1 MDLAHR
7 RAAIACALNRS
18 RHDMQLYYWRSREGN
33 FGDDLNLWL
42 WPALMPDAWS
52 QEDGVVFLG
61 VGSILN
67 NRVPE
72 GRLRVVFGSGVGYH
86 DLPPDYRSPN
96 WRIYCVRGPLSARVL
111 DLSNELAICDSAVLL
126 RTVLRPAAV
135 DPAPV
140 VFVPHWSSVLVG
152 QWREACQLAG
162 IGFIDPRSDSRS
174 VVTSL
179 ATARLVIAESMHAA
193 IIADAFRVPWVP
205 ALASPTISS
214 FKWQDWCQSL
224 GIDYAPTPLPPSGLR
239 EWVEHRCL
247 PPEER
252 HVMPEL
258 VRGRSANGLTNG
270 QLLDHY
276 RKSVGAARH
285 ASQVQRSRFARLLP
299 RAMRRAANSAV
310 GRFPGSQLDRLLCE
324 RAAEAL
330 MKLAGQPGI
339 LSPDRAM
346 EHATERLL
354 GRLETLKRDFAAGF
368 PT

>member
-1 MDLAHR
+1 MH
-7 RAAIACALNRS
+7 
-18 RHDMQLYYWRSREGN
+18 LYYWQSRQGN

-42 WPALMPDAWS
+42 WPALMPGAWS

-67 NRVPE
+67 NRVPD

-86 DLPPDYRSPN
+86 DLPADYRGPG
-96 WRIYCVRGPLSARVL
+96 WRIYCVRGPLSAEIL
-111 DLSNELAICDSAVLL
+111 DLSKELAICDSAILL
-126 RTVLRPAAV
+126 RTVLRPNTIER
-135 DPAPV
+135 APV
-140 VFVPHWSSVLVG
+140 VFVPHWSSMLVG
-152 QWREACQLAG
+152 RWQEACQLAG
-162 IGFIDPRSDSRS
+162 IGFIDPRGDSRA
-174 VVTSL
+174 VVASL

-224 GIDYAPTPLPPSGLR
+224 GIDYAPTPMPPSGLR
-239 EWVEHRCL
+239 EWAEHRCL

-252 HVMPEL
+252 HVMPDL
-258 VRGRSANGLTNG
+258 VRGRPTNGTNG

-276 RKSVGAARH
+276 RRSVGPAKH
-285 ASQVQRSRFARLLP
+285 ASHAQRSRFARLLP
-299 RAMRRAANSAV
+299 RAMRRAARSAV

-324 RAAEAL
+324 RAAMAL
-330 MKLAGQPGI
+330 TKLAQQPGM

-354 GRLETLKRDFAAGF
+354 DRLEMLKRDFAAGF

>member
-1 MDLAHR
+1 
-7 RAAIACALNRS
+7 
-18 RHDMQLYYWRSREGN
+18 MQLYYWRSREGN

-42 WPALMPDAWS
+42 WPALMPNAWS
-52 QEDGVVFLG
+52 EEDSVVFVG

-67 NRVPE
+67 NRIPE

-86 DLPPDYRSPN
+86 DLPADHRGPG
-96 WRIYCVRGPLSARVL
+96 WRIYCVRGPLSAQIL
-111 DLSNELAICDSAVLL
+111 DVSNELAICDSAVLL

-135 DPAPV
+135 ERAPI
-140 VFVPHWSSVLVG
+140 VFVPHWSSMLVG
-152 QWREACQLAG
+152 QWQEACRLAG
-162 IGFIDPRSDSRS
+162 IGFIDPRGDSRS

-224 GIDYAPTPLPPSGLR
+224 GIDYAPARLPPSGLG

-258 VRGRSANGLTNG
+258 ARGRPANGLTNG

-276 RKSVGAARH
+276 RRSVGAAKRASH
-285 ASQVQRSRFARLLP
+285 ARRSRFSGLLP
-299 RAMRRAANSAV
+299 RAMRRAAGSAV
-310 GRFPGSQLDRLLCE
+310 GCFPGSRLDRLLRE

-330 MKLAGQPGI
+330 TRLAQQPGM

-354 GRLETLKRDFAAGF
+354 DRLETLKRDFAAGF